1 MREDLLHSS
10 RGGSSQK
17 LLGGPSIWG
26 NFNNII
32 IDYYYY
38 NSIVQYSTVCSI
50 QLINLML
57 FVCFHLKLQT
67 DQVYYRS
74 PRDAFLD
81 SSEEE

>member
-26 NFNNII
+26 SFNNII

-38 NSIVQYSTVCSI
+38 NSIVQYSTVCSTVNQFNAI
-50 QLINLML
+50 RL
-57 FVCFHLKLQT
+57 F
-67 DQVYYRS
+67 
-74 PRDAFLD
+74 
-81 SSEEE
+81 SSEAAN